1 MKLLTFLWIMIP
13 YLTYSQQYAD
23 KEYYLIDSLIIND
36 LNEYDRILIDSC
48 LSIYHKE
55 TIDTIKIAAISH
67 IAENCM
73 DGHIWP
79 KYNVWV
85 NNYTKDRTDTPY
97 FYKEYT
103 SSLSNIGYVYKN
115 KGQVTKAL
123 ECYNKALNLQLNI
136 DDNEGIANTF
146 NNIGIIYDNLGLI
159 KKALNHFH
167 DALEIY
173 EAIDDKDGIAI
184 SLNNIGSIYERQGHI
199 TKALEYYYNTFEIYD
214 ILGAKEGVANA
225 YNNIGANY
233 NYQGENKNALKY
245 YHKALSIQTDIGD
258 MEGMSTSLNNIG
270 IIYKKQGVIP
280 KALEYYHKALQISTD
295 IGDQEGTAH
304 SLNNIGIIYT
314 NQGNLEKGLEYLT
327 KGFKLSNE
335 IGYPYYITTSSNG
348 LSQIAVK
355 QNNYKTAYEMYKI
368 HITMRDSINNL
379 ETQRKTIQQ
388 ETKYDY
394 ELKKTVDDARNDRIL
409 AIKDQQKIKQN
420 LITNGILAGLVLVAL
435 FLVFV
440 FNRLRITKRQKL
452 EIETQKLIVEKAHQE
467 TEQQKE
473 IIEVA
478 HKEITDSINYALR
491 LQRAILPS
499 FTTINSYLDNFI
511 VFQPKDVVSG
521 DFYWFENKK
530 IDGKDISMIASADC
544 TGHGVPG
551 AMVSVVCSS
560 ALNRAVNEFGLTEP
574 SKILDKTREI
584 VIKTFS
590 KSGANVKDG
599 MDIALCIFIDNK
611 VIFSGANNPLWIV
624 RDTVLITPEQ
634 LDNKTTL
641 VNPEKT
647 LIEIKG
653 DKQPIGIDEQM
664 KPFTQSEIELY
675 EGDLIY
681 FFTDGF
687 ADQFGGNKG
696 KKFKYRPFKQL
707 LLDISNKSMSAQK
720 ELIEQNF
727 NNWKGELD
735 QIDDVC
741 IIGVKRNLKS

>member
-1 MKLLTFLWIMIP
+1 MIP